1 MSDFKQLHVR
11 TYSVVLKSQGCP
23 SPPLLYNTNKKP
35 PLGGLVCSLEIVTQS
50 LNGLHLL
57 ESCRPKIPLHHHGM
71 KRTNQTV
78 FERCHILVL
87 LPGVWRSNVIWLLQS
102 PIRMN

>member
-1 MSDFKQLHVR
+1 MSDSMLTR
-11 TYSVVLKSQGCP
+11 LP
-23 SPPLLYNTNKKP
+23 SLIKNLRDAHPSPLLYNTNKKP

-71 KRTNQTV
+71 KRTNQTA
-78 FERCHILVL
+78 FEKCRILVL
-87 LPGVWRSNVIWLLQS
+87 LPGVWRSNVIWLYLF

>member
-1 MSDFKQLHVR
+1 MSDFRQLHVR

-57 ESCRPKIPLHHHGM
+57 ESCRPKIPSHHHGM

-87 LPGVWRSNVIWLLQS
+87 LPGE
-102 PIRMN
+102 